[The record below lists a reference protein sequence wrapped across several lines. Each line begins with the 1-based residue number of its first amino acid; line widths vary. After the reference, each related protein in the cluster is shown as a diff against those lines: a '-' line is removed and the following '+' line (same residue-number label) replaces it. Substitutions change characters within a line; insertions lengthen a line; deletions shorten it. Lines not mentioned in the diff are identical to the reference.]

1 MKEEVTVPAMPT
13 DLESM
18 VEGREVVVV
27 EQESMGEKSRRR
39 EGFHRE

>member
-27 EQESMGEKSRRR
+27 EQESMGEKS
-39 EGFHRE
+39 